1 MKNKMLLLAIGL
13 LLPIVAS
20 AQLITSAQTITVKE
34 KKPEKPLH
42 YEQSIEFTAATDFE
56 DKGGDRSV
64 YGLEYIGGI
73 RFNNLFFLGAGI
85 GLNFHSFSDD
95 LEDVLIDDR
104 SRYECNDCPENL
116 VSVPLYLHTRL
127 YFTHTRCQ
135 PFFALSVGGQ
145 ITGTK
150 TVKGLDE
157 VIHNGSDE
165 VYYNPSCFMVTPQ
178 LGVNYQ
184 LNDKTSMYLTAG
196 CLWRNIVTHLYCYK
210 GHFDGLIEVRKVSEG
225 LAFKMSLGVTF

>member
-1 MKNKMLLLAIGL
+1 MKNKILLLAIGL

-56 DKGGDRSV
+56 DKGGDRSI
-64 YGLEYIGGI
+64 YGLEYIGGV

-85 GLNFHSFSDD
+85 GINFHSFSDD
-95 LEDVLIDDR
+95 LELPYQGGYAYYCPDA
-104 SRYECNDCPENL
+104 PENL

-135 PFFALSVGGQ
+135 PFFALSIGGQ
-145 ITGTK
+145 ITGIK
-150 TVKGLDE
+150 NAKGLD
-157 VIHNGSDE
+157 DA
-165 VYYNPSCFMVTPQ
+165 YYNPSCFMLSPQ

-184 LNDKTSMYLTAG
+184 LNDKTSMYLTVG
-196 CLWRNIVTHLYCYK
+196 CLVRDIVEKAQYHNHNNPNQYEMNAVRRI
-210 GHFDGLIEVRKVSEG
+210 GDGI
-225 LAFKMSLGVTF
+225 AMKMSLGVTF

>member
-1 MKNKMLLLAIGL
+1 MKNKILLLAIGL

-56 DKGGDRSV
+56 DKGGDRSI
-64 YGLEYIGGI
+64 YGLEYIGGV

-85 GLNFHSFSDD
+85 GINFHSFSDD
-95 LEDVLIDDR
+95 LELPYQGGYAYYCPDA
-104 SRYECNDCPENL
+104 PENL

-135 PFFALSVGGQ
+135 PFFALSIGGQ
-145 ITGTK
+145 ITGIK
-150 TVKGLDE
+150 NAKGLD
-157 VIHNGSDE
+157 DA
-165 VYYNPSCFMVTPQ
+165 YYNPSCFMLSPQ

-184 LNDKTSMYLTAG
+184 LNDKTSMYLTVG
-196 CLWRNIVTHLYCYK
+196 CLVRDIVEKAQYHNHNNPNQYEMNAVRSI
-210 GHFDGLIEVRKVSEG
+210 GDGI
-225 LAFKMSLGVTF
+225 AMKMSVGVTF

>member
-1 MKNKMLLLAIGL
+1 MKNKILLLAIGL

-42 YEQSIEFTAATDFE
+42 YEQLIEFTAATDFQ

-95 LEDVLIDDR
+95 LELPYQGGYGYYCPDA
-104 SRYECNDCPENL
+104 PENL

-135 PFFALSVGGQ
+135 PFFALSIGGQ
-145 ITGTK
+145 ITGIK
-150 TVKGLDE
+150 NAKGLADA
-157 VIHNGSDE
+157 
-165 VYYNPSCFMVTPQ
+165 YYNPSCFMLSPQ

-184 LNDKTSMYLTAG
+184 LNDKTSMYLTVG
-196 CLWRNIVTHLYCYK
+196 CLVRDIVEKAQYHNHNNPNQWEMSAVRSI
-210 GHFDGLIEVRKVSEG
+210 GDGI
-225 LAFKMSLGVTF
+225 AFK

>member
-1 MKNKMLLLAIGL
+1 MKNKILLLAIGL

-42 YEQSIEFTAATDFE
+42 YEQSIEFTAATDFQ

-95 LEDVLIDDR
+95 FVLDTTSDWDR
-104 SRYECNDCPENL
+104 YKSSNCPENL

-135 PFFALSVGGQ
+135 PFFALSIGGQ
-145 ITGTK
+145 ITGLK
-150 TVKGLDE
+150 TAKGYD
-157 VIHNGSDE
+157 DA
-165 VYYNPSCFMVTPQ
+165 YYNPSCFMLSPQ

-184 LNDKTSMYLTAG
+184 LNDKASMYLTAG
-196 CLWRNIVTHLYCYK
+196 CLWRNIVTNVYY
-210 GHFDGLIEVRKVSEG
+210 DTRNEEMDVVRKVSEG

>member
-1 MKNKMLLLAIGL
+1 M
-13 LLPIVAS
+13 VAVFMVS
-20 AQLITSAQTITVKE
+20 VFSTTLVSNAAESITVIQDAFE
-34 KKPEKPLH
+34 EPYVGDNAGYVNVLV
-42 YEQSIEFTAATDFE
+42 E

-64 YGLEYIGGI
+64 FGLEYIGGI
-73 RFNNLFFLGAGI
+73 RFSNLFFLGAGI

-95 LEDVLIDDR
+95 FVLDTTSDWDR
-104 SRYECNDCPENL
+104 YISGNCPENL

-145 ITGTK
+145 ITGLK
-150 TVKGLDE
+150 TAKGYDE
-157 VIHNGSDE
+157 I
-165 VYYNPSCFMVTPQ
+165 YYNPSCFMITPQ

-184 LNDKTSMYLTAG
+184 LNDKASMYLTAG
-196 CLWRNIVTHLYCYK
+196 CLWRNIVTSVYYYTRN
-210 GHFDGLIEVRKVSEG
+210 EEMNVVREVSEG

>member
-1 MKNKMLLLAIGL
+1 MKNKILLLAIGL

-34 KKPEKPLH
+34 KKPAKPLH

-56 DKGGDRSV
+56 DKGGDRSI
-64 YGLEYIGGI
+64 YGLEYIGGV
-73 RFNNLFFLGAGI
+73 RFSNLFFLGAGI
-85 GLNFHSFSDD
+85 GINFHSFSDD
-95 LEDVLIDDR
+95 LDLSYHGAYGYYCPDA
-104 SRYECNDCPENL
+104 PENL

-145 ITGTK
+145 ITGLK
-150 TVKGLDE
+150 TAKGYD
-157 VIHNGSDE
+157 DA
-165 VYYNPSCFMVTPQ
+165 YYNPSCFMLSPQ

-184 LNDKTSMYLTAG
+184 LNDKTCMYLTVG
-196 CLWRNIVTHLYCYK
+196 CLVRDIVKKAQYHNFNNPNQYVMNAVRSI
-210 GHFDGLIEVRKVSEG
+210 GDGI
-225 LAFKMSLGVTF
+225 AMKMSVGVTF

>member
-1 MKNKMLLLAIGL
+1 MKNKILLLAIGL

-42 YEQSIEFTAATDFE
+42 YEQSIEFTAATDFQ

-95 LEDVLIDDR
+95 LELSYHGAYAYYCPDA
-104 SRYECNDCPENL
+104 PENL

-135 PFFALSVGGQ
+135 PFFALSIGGQ
-145 ITGTK
+145 ITGIK
-150 TVKGLDE
+150 NAKGYD
-157 VIHNGSDE
+157 DA
-165 VYYNPSCFMVTPQ
+165 YYNPSCFMLSPQ

-184 LNDKTSMYLTAG
+184 LNDKTSMYLTVG
-196 CLWRNIVTHLYCYK
+196 CLVRDIVEKAQYHNFNNPNQYVMNAVRSI
-210 GHFDGLIEVRKVSEG
+210 GDGI
-225 LAFKMSLGVTF
+225 AMKMSVGVTF

>member
-1 MKNKMLLLAIGL
+1 MKNKILLLAIGL

-20 AQLITSAQTITVKE
+20 AQLITSAQTSTEKE

-42 YEQSIEFTAATDFE
+42 YEQSIEFTAATDFQ

-73 RFNNLFFLGAGI
+73 RFNNLFFLGTGI

-95 LEDVLIDDR
+95 LELPYQGAYAYYCPDA
-104 SRYECNDCPENL
+104 PENL

-145 ITGTK
+145 ITGLK
-150 TVKGLDE
+150 TAKGYD
-157 VIHNGSDE
+157 DA
-165 VYYNPSCFMVTPQ
+165 YYNPSCFMLSPQ

-184 LNDKTSMYLTAG
+184 LNDKTCMYLTVG
-196 CLWRNIVTHLYCYK
+196 CLVRDIVEKAQYHNFNNPNQYVMNAVRSI
-210 GHFDGLIEVRKVSEG
+210 GDGI
-225 LAFKMSLGVTF
+225 AMKMSVGVTF

>member
-1 MKNKMLLLAIGL
+1 MKNKILLLAIAL
-13 LLPIVAS
+13 LLPTVAS

-42 YEQSIEFTAATDFE
+42 YEQSIEFTAATDFQ

-95 LEDVLIDDR
+95 FDLSYSDAVGL
-104 SRYECNDCPENL
+104 YCVDCPENL

-127 YFTHTRCQ
+127 YFTDTRCQ
-135 PFFALSVGGQ
+135 PFFALSIG
-145 ITGTK
+145 
-150 TVKGLDE
+150 
-157 VIHNGSDE
+157 
-165 VYYNPSCFMVTPQ
+165 
-178 LGVNYQ
+178 
-184 LNDKTSMYLTAG
+184 
-196 CLWRNIVTHLYCYK
+196 
-210 GHFDGLIEVRKVSEG
+210 
-225 LAFKMSLGVTF
+225 

>member
-1 MKNKMLLLAIGL
+1 MKPKLIICAVVAIL
-13 LLPIVAS
+13 FPAVVS

-34 KKPEKPLH
+34 KPAKPLH

-56 DKGGDRSV
+56 DKGGDRSI
-64 YGLEYIGGI
+64 YGLEYIGGV
-73 RFNNLFFLGAGI
+73 RFSNLFFLGAGI
-85 GLNFHSFSDD
+85 GINFHSFSDD
-95 LEDVLIDDR
+95 LDEVLIDDG
-104 SRYECNDCPENL
+104 SHYECQDCPENL

-127 YFTHTRCQ
+127 YFTNTRCQ

-150 TVKGLDE
+150 SVKGLDE

-184 LNDKTSMYLTAG
+184 LNKKTSMYLTAG
-196 CLWRNIVTHLYCYK
+196 CLWRNIVTHLYCDK
-210 GHFDGLIEVRKVSEG
+210 GYWDGLKEVRKVSEG
-225 LAFKMSLGVTF
+225 FAFKMSLGVTF

>member
-1 MKNKMLLLAIGL
+1 MKNKILLLAIGL
-13 LLPIVAS
+13 LLPILAS

-42 YEQSIEFTAATDFE
+42 YEQSIEFTAATDFQ

-95 LEDVLIDDR
+95 FVLDTTSDWDR
-104 SRYECNDCPENL
+104 YISGNCPENL

-145 ITGTK
+145 ITGLK
-150 TVKGLDE
+150 TAKGYD
-157 VIHNGSDE
+157 DA
-165 VYYNPSCFMVTPQ
+165 YYNPSCFMLSPQ

-184 LNDKTSMYLTAG
+184 LNDKASMYLTAG
-196 CLWRNIVTHLYCYK
+196 CLWRNIVTSVYYYTRN
-210 GHFDGLIEVRKVSEG
+210 EEMNVVREVSEG

>member
-1 MKNKMLLLAIGL
+1 MKKSIFIALIIAL
-13 LLPIVAS
+13 LLPAVAS
-20 AQLITSAQTITVKE
+20 AQLITSAQVITVKE
-34 KKPEKPLH
+34 KKQGKPLH
-42 YEQSIEFTAATDFE
+42 YEQSIEFTEATDFE

-64 YGLEYIGGI
+64 FGLEYIGGI
-73 RFNNLFFLGAGI
+73 RFSNLFFLGAGI
-85 GLNFHSFSDD
+85 GINFHSYCYDFD
-95 LEDVLIDDR
+95 LSYGDASGL
-104 SRYECNDCPENL
+104 YCNDCPENL

-127 YFTHTRCQ
+127 YFTNTRCQ

-150 TVKGLDE
+150 SVKGLDE

-184 LNDKTSMYLTAG
+184 LNNKTSMYLTAG
-196 CLWRNIVTHLYCYK
+196 CLWRNIVTHLYCDK
-210 GHFDGLIEVRKVSEG
+210 GYWDGLREVRKVSEG
-225 LAFKMSLGVTF
+225 FAFKMSLGVTF

>member
-1 MKNKMLLLAIGL
+1 MKNKILLLTIGL

-34 KKPEKPLH
+34 KKPAKPLH

-56 DKGGDRSV
+56 DKGGDRSI
-64 YGLEYIGGI
+64 YGLEYIGGV
-73 RFNNLFFLGAGI
+73 RFSNLFFLGAGI
-85 GLNFHSFSDD
+85 GINFHSFSDD
-95 LEDVLIDDR
+95 LDEVLIDDG
-104 SRYECNDCPENL
+104 SRYECYDCPENL

-127 YFTHTRCQ
+127 YFTDTRCQ

-145 ITGTK
+145 ITGLK
-150 TVKGLDE
+150 TAKGYDE
-157 VIHNGSDE
+157 I
-165 VYYNPSCFMVTPQ
+165 YYNPSCFMITPQ

-184 LNDKTSMYLTAG
+184 LNDKASMYLTAG
-196 CLWRNIVTHLYCYK
+196 CLWRNIVTSVYYYTRN
-210 GHFDGLIEVRKVSEG
+210 EEMNVVREVSEG

>member
-1 MKNKMLLLAIGL
+1 MKNKILLLAIGL
-13 LLPIVAS
+13 LLPILAS

-42 YEQSIEFTAATDFE
+42 YEQSIEFTAATDFQ

-73 RFNNLFFLGAGI
+73 RFSNLFFLGAGI
-85 GLNFHSFSDD
+85 GLNFHSFSHD
-95 LEDVLIDDR
+95 LELPYQGAYAYYCPDA
-104 SRYECNDCPENL
+104 PENL

-135 PFFALSVGGQ
+135 PFFALSIGGQ
-145 ITGTK
+145 ITGIK
-150 TVKGLDE
+150 NAKGYD
-157 VIHNGSDE
+157 DA
-165 VYYNPSCFMVTPQ
+165 YYNPSCFMLSPQ

-184 LNDKTSMYLTAG
+184 LNDKTSMYLTVG
-196 CLWRNIVTHLYCYK
+196 CLVRDIVEKAQYHNFNNPNQYEMNAVRSI
-210 GHFDGLIEVRKVSEG
+210 GDGI
-225 LAFKMSLGVTF
+225 AMKMSVGVTF